1 MAYETFDFDIEDGVA
16 RVTLNRPDAFN
27 AMSTQMALELMHI
40 SIRCGEDPEIRA
52 VLLTG
57 AGKAFCAGGDLVQ
70 FSGVTEGLAAH
81 LKEMTTY
88 LHSAISRFA
97 WMDAP
102 LVAAVNGVAAG
113 AGMSLAVACDLVI
126 AAESA
131 RFTMAYTKA
140 GLTPD
145 GSSTYYLPRII
156 GVRRTMELAL
166 TNRVLG
172 AAEAVEWGIANRVVA
187 DADCLAE
194 AGALAAELAQ
204 GPTRAFGGVKKMLTM
219 SHNDSLEGQLERETR
234 FIAEMANGTDAP
246 EGIAAF
252 AEKRAPKFVGR

>member
-1 MAYETFDFDIEDGVA
+1 VAYETFDFEIQDGVA
-16 RVTLNRPDAFN
+16 RITLNRPDAYN
-27 AMSTQMALELMHI
+27 AMSKQMALELMHV
-40 SIRCGEDPEIRA
+40 SIQCSEDEGIRA
-52 VLLTG
+52 VLITG
-57 AGKAFCAGGDLVQ
+57 AGKAFCAGGDLTQ
-70 FSGVTEGLAAH
+70 FAGIKQGLAAH

-88 LHSAISRFA
+88 LHAAMSRFA

-102 LVAAVNGVAAG
+102 LIAAVNGVAAG
-113 AGMSLAVACDLVI
+113 AGMSLAAACDLVI
-126 AAESA
+126 AAQSA

-156 GVRRTMELAL
+156 GFRRTMELAL
-166 TNRVLG
+166 TNRVLS

-194 AGALAAELAQ
+194 ASALAAELAK
-204 GPTRAFGGVKKMLTM
+204 GPTRAFGGVKKMLLM
-219 SHNDSLEGQLERETR
+219 SHNDSLEGQLEREAR
-234 FIAEMANGTDAP
+234 FIAEMAKGADGP

-252 AEKRAPKFVGR
+252 CEKRAPEFIGR